1 MLMKKLVKKILWCTH
16 LPTLHISF
24 LFLSA
29 AKNQLRGL
37 ATYDLLTPCT
47 EIPYQF
53 VFTVI

>member
-1 MLMKKLVKKILWCTH
+1 MLMKKLVKKILGCTH

-37 ATYDLLTPCT
+37 ATYDLLTPYT